1 MEDNGNMKK
10 RAFLLIIL
18 AGILWGSS
26 GLFVNALKPLGLT
39 SLQMVTIRATV
50 SAVLMSVYVFI
61 FHRQCFK
68 ANLRQL
74 FLYMCSGGC
83 IFLTAS
89 FYYISMQAS
98 SVSTAVVLM
107 YTAPVFVMIY
117 SVLFFGEK
125 FTRLKGVSLTLMIV
139 GCALVSGIVGG
150 LKFNAYGI
158 IMGFLSGITYSAYNI
173 FTKLEMKH
181 KCHPVSASMYSFI
194 FMAVFALLLSK
205 PYRIVEVIAEKPS
218 SVLLMIACGVCTCV
232 LPYFL
237 YTLSLKAL
245 DVGTA
250 SALGIIEPLS
260 ATVFSVIFLK
270 EMLGLDSIIGIV
282 MIVGAV
288 FILSK
293 AEE

>member
-1 MEDNGNMKK
+1 MKK
-10 RAFLLIIL
+10 RAFLFIIM

-26 GLFVNALKPLGLT
+26 GLFVNALKPLGLA
-39 SLQMVTIRATV
+39 SLQMVAIRATV
-50 SAVLMSVYVFI
+50 SALCMAVYALI
-61 FHRQCFK
+61 FDRQCFK

-74 FLYMCSGGC
+74 ILYLCSGAC

-125 FTRLKGVSLTLMIV
+125 FTKPKCVSLVLMIV

-158 IMGFLSGITYSAYNI
+158 VTGFLSGITYSAYNI

-181 KCHPVSASMYSFI
+181 KCNPVSASMYSFI
-194 FMAVFALLLSK
+194 FMALIALAVSK
-205 PYRIVEVIAEKPS
+205 PYRIVEVVAEKPS
-218 SVLLMIACGVCTCV
+218 AVLLMIACGVCTCV

-237 YTLSLKAL
+237 YTLSLKAIA
-245 DVGTA
+245 VGTA

-260 ATVFSVIFLK
+260 ATVFSVVFLK
-270 EMLGLDSIIGIV
+270 EMLGIDSVIGIV

-288 FILSK
+288 IILSK